1 MKQNIKYFIILALLL
16 TGNVMAWA
24 TTKTITYTLTWTLE
38 NVIDDRYSLEGDNG
52 ESHVI
57 GDPEGGNL
65 TNPYSIDFQDFTLTI
80 NTSDTYCHIANLTG
94 LRGFYGHDYAFT
106 FESTNYYITHVTV
119 KGKEGLNSKTAET
132 NNNSKSCTVNWPYD
146 KVVVQQFIVTLVD
159 KLDISPVTVTGID
172 DTYDYTGSAIT
183 PSPNVTYIAGSPTP
197 VSLTKGTDYT
207 VTYVNNTEVGTATI
221 ILTGIGEYTGTWS
234 RNFTINKADATVTGL
249 TLTNADWNGTAQPL
263 CSGAIVTGGTLK
275 FSTDGGTTWSEDVPT
290 ATAIGSY
297 DVYYRVDADQ
307 NHTGVAATL
316 AGTATINARQRTFGT
331 VTVTDGNVSAVDNTI
346 VIADGTDAVTI
357 PEDVAVGSI
366 TMNRTFTVGK
376 SATIMLP
383 FDIDIAKISGG
394 TFYGFIGID
403 KLGASGWEVVM
414 SQVGGTLQAHTPYLF
429 IPTAETMTFN
439 LGGETVTLKANS
451 EQTYTVQP

>member
-16 TGNVMAWA
+16 TGNVIAWA

-38 NVIDDRYSLEGDNG
+38 NVIDGRYSLEGDNG

-65 TNPYSIDFQDFTLTI
+65 TKPYSIDFQDFTLTI

-119 KGKEGLNSKTAET
+119 KGIENMAFKTAGT
-132 NNNSKSCTVNWPYD
+132 DNYSKSCTVNWPYD
-146 KVVVQQFIVTLVD
+146 NVVVQQFIVTLVD
-159 KLDISPVTVTGID
+159 KLDISLVTVTGID
-172 DTYDYTGSAIT
+172 DNYDFTGSAIT
-183 PSPNVTYIAGSPTP
+183 PSPVVTLTTGAPSP
-197 VSLTKGTDYT
+197 VSLTEGTDYT
-207 VTYVNNTEVGTATI
+207 VNYVNNTDVGTATVI
-221 ILTGIGEYTGTWS
+221 VTGTGEYTGSWS
-234 RNFTINKADATVTGL
+234 KTFAINKVAATVTPP
-249 TLTNADWNGTAQPL
+249 TPATTTYNGTEQAL
-263 CSGAIVTGGTLK
+263 CGGATVTGGTLMY
-275 FSTDGGTTWSEDVPT
+275 SVDGGTTWSEDVPT
-290 ATAIGSY
+290 ATVVGTY

>member
-1 MKQNIKYFIILALLL
+1 M
-16 TGNVMAWA
+16 
-24 TTKTITYTLTWTLE
+24 
-38 NVIDDRYSLEGDNG
+38 
-52 ESHVI
+52 
-57 GDPEGGNL
+57 
-65 TNPYSIDFQDFTLTI
+65 
-80 NTSDTYCHIANLTG
+80 
-94 LRGFYGHDYAFT
+94 
-106 FESTNYYITHVTV
+106 
-119 KGKEGLNSKTAET
+119 
-132 NNNSKSCTVNWPYD
+132 
-146 KVVVQQFIVTLVD
+146 
-159 KLDISPVTVTGID
+159 
-172 DTYDYTGSAIT
+172 
-183 PSPNVTYIAGSPTP
+183 
-197 VSLTKGTDYT
+197 
-207 VTYVNNTEVGTATI
+207 
-221 ILTGIGEYTGTWS
+221 
-234 RNFTINKADATVTGL
+234 
-249 TLTNADWNGTAQPL
+249 
-263 CSGAIVTGGTLK
+263 
-275 FSTDGGTTWSEDVPT
+275 PT
-290 ATAIGSY
+290 ATVVGTY

-451 EQTYTVQP
+451 QQTYTVQP